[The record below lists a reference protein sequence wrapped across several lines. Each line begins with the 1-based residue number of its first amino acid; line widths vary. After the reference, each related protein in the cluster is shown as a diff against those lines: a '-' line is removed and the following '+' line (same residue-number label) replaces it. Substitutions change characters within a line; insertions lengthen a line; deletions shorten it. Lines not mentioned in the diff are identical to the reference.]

1 MMLTAA
7 TALILV
13 GASLPAA
20 ISTGTS
26 TSTGAT
32 ATAQNPRH
40 RHLLDTSGVSPRSPL
55 ITAAQWLTFLS
66 TEVGEEFEADDTYA
80 TTPELAELAEAIWT
94 EASRFEYARAI
105 RDGAEETA
113 GPGGLQLYPFLIC
126 DAKEAT
132 TQAERAGY
140 ARRQR
145 VADAIRAASVETGI
159 PLPGDDEGS
168 GGTTSAPYEVIINDE
183 NVWCGYGLLNGIV
196 AEAVEVDGV
205 VQPVIMSMKMAKNTV
220 NKLLKGVEDFYNAT
234 ERLEEEK
241 EAEAEEAEE
250 TATAEDPDQ
259 RFLRNLQDKESS
271 DEGGIGP
278 DDPVMGLPEAV
289 KNIVFPS
296 ATITMCPGALSEESY
311 NDLMEQAVET
321 TDLTAEMTAWLL
333 EQTGKYIFVGSSGE
347 PIDLFPASIYVFA

>member
-1 MMLTAA
+1 MMMLTAA
-7 TALILV
+7 ATLILA
-13 GASLPAA
+13 GGSLPPV
-20 ISTGTS
+20 ISAG

-32 ATAQNPRH
+32 GARAANP

-113 GPGGLQLYPFLIC
+113 GPRGVQLYPFLIC

-145 VADAIRAASVETGI
+145 VADAIRAASEDTGI
-159 PLPGDDEGS
+159 PLLGD
-168 GGTTSAPYEVIINDE
+168 GGGGETTAPYEVVINDE
-183 NVWCGYGLLNGIV
+183 DVWCGYGMLNGIV

-205 VQPVIMSMKMAKNTV
+205 VQPIIMSMKMAKNTV
-220 NKLLKGVEDFYNAT
+220 NKLLEGVSDFYNAT
-234 ERLEEEK
+234 ERLENS
-241 EAEAEEAEE
+241 
-250 TATAEDPDQ
+250 DQ
-259 RFLRNLQDKESS
+259 RFLRNLEDKESS
-271 DEGGIGP
+271 DEGGVGP
-278 DDPVMGLPEAV
+278 DDPVMGLPEPV
-289 KNIVFPS
+289 KDIIFPS
-296 ATITMCPGALSEESY
+296 ATITVCPGALSEDSY
-311 NDLMEQAVET
+311 NDLVEQAVET

-333 EQTGKYIFVGSSGE
+333 ERTGKYIYLSVGHAGYS
-347 PIDLFPASIYVFA
+347 IDLLPASTCVFE

>member
-7 TALILV
+7 AALILA
-13 GASLPAA
+13 GGSLR
-20 ISTGTS
+20 T
-26 TSTGAT
+26 TGAT
-32 ATAQNPRH
+32 GARAANP

-113 GPGGLQLYPFLIC
+113 GLRGVQMYPFLIC

-132 TQAERAGY
+132 AQAERAGY

-145 VADAIRAASVETGI
+145 VADAIRAASEETGI
-159 PLPGDDEGS
+159 PLLGD
-168 GGTTSAPYEVIINDE
+168 GGDGETTTPYEVIINDE
-183 NVWCGYGLLNGIV
+183 NLWCGYGMLNGII

-220 NKLLKGVEDFYNAT
+220 NKLLEGVSDFYNAT
-234 ERLEEEK
+234 ERL
-241 EAEAEEAEE
+241 
-250 TATAEDPDQ
+250 DQ
-259 RFLRNLQDKESS
+259 RFLRNLEDKEGS
-271 DEGGIGP
+271 DEGGVGP
-278 DDPVMGLPEAV
+278 DDPVMGLPEPV
-289 KNIVFPS
+289 KNIRFPS
-296 ATITMCPGALSEESY
+296 ATITMCPGAVSVESY

-333 EQTGKYIFVGSSGE
+333 ERTGKYIVGNAGYS
-347 PIDLFPASIYVFA
+347 IDLLPASTCVFE

>member
-7 TALILV
+7 AAIILA
-13 GASLPAA
+13 GGSLPTV
-20 ISTGTS
+20 ISAG

-32 ATAQNPRH
+32 GARAANPRL
-40 RHLLDTSGVSPRSPL
+40 LLDTSGVSPRSPL

-105 RDGAEETA
+105 RDGDEETA
-113 GPGGLQLYPFLIC
+113 GPSGVQMYPFLIC

-145 VADAIRAASVETGI
+145 VADAIRAASEETGI
-159 PLPGDDEGS
+159 PLFGDGDGE
-168 GGTTSAPYEVIINDE
+168 TTAPYEVVINDE
-183 NVWCGYGLLNGIV
+183 DVWCGYGLLNGIV

-205 VQPVIMSMKMAKNTV
+205 VQPIIMSMKMAKNTV
-220 NKLLKGVEDFYNAT
+220 NKLLEGVEEFYNTT
-234 ERLEEEK
+234 ERLEE
-241 EAEAEEAEE
+241 EAEEAEE

-271 DEGGIGP
+271 DEGGVGP
-278 DDPVMGLPEAV
+278 DDPVMGLPKPV
-289 KNIVFPS
+289 KNVVFPS
-296 ATITMCPGALSEESY
+296 ATITMCPGALSVENY
-311 NDLMEQAVET
+311 NDLMEQAVDT

-333 EQTGKYIFVGSSGE
+333 EQTGEHICWE
-347 PIDLFPASIYVFA
+347 C

>member
-1 MMLTAA
+1 MMMLTAA
-7 TALILV
+7 AAIILA
-13 GASLPAA
+13 GGSLPTV
-20 ISTGTS
+20 ISAG

-32 ATAQNPRH
+32 GARAANPRL
-40 RHLLDTSGVSPRSPL
+40 LLDTSGVSPRSPL

-80 TTPELAELAEAIWT
+80 TTPELADLAEAIWT

-113 GPGGLQLYPFLIC
+113 GPSGVQMYPFLIC

-145 VADAIRAASVETGI
+145 VADAIRAASEETGI
-159 PLPGDDEGS
+159 PLFGDGDGE
-168 GGTTSAPYEVIINDE
+168 TTAPYEVVINDE
-183 NVWCGYGLLNGIV
+183 DVWCGYGLLNGIV

-205 VQPVIMSMKMAKNTV
+205 VQPIIMSMKMAKNTV
-220 NKLLKGVEDFYNAT
+220 KKLLEGVEEFYNAT
-234 ERLEEEK
+234 ERLEE
-241 EAEAEEAEE
+241 EAEEAEE

-271 DEGGIGP
+271 DEGGVGP
-278 DDPVMGLPEAV
+278 DDPVMGLPKPV
-289 KNIVFPS
+289 KNVVFPS
-296 ATITMCPGALSEESY
+296 ATITMCPGALSVENY
-311 NDLMEQAVET
+311 NDLMEQAIDT

-333 EQTGKYIFVGSSGE
+333 EQTGEYICWECCIFS
-347 PIDLFPASIYVFA
+347 